1 MGKDVKEVVNDKIF
15 EEIFG
20 SDMTENEKTFLLLYL
35 ESYNGA
41 QSYRKAYNMDNITT
55 SRVKACELL
64 QRPHIRAAIK
74 RARKI
79 MSVGFDID
87 PTQYIE
93 FLLKAA
99 NANIGDYVRVE
110 EEEKPVLDKE
120 GNPVLNMDTGEPITN
135 KRSRVF
141 LNNSKDLDMSL
152 VSSIKQG
159 KDGVTIQLVD
169 KLSCWDKIKD
179 FMEWQAEKD
188 NKAKEDSKILDAIT
202 GRIDDTWTGDNVYS
216 DLDEALKEDG

>member
-202 GRIDDTWTGDNVYS
+202 GRIDDTWKDDNAYS

>member
-1 MGKDVKEVVNDKIF
+1 MEKDAKEIVNDKIF

-20 SDMTENEKTFLLLYL
+20 SDMTENEKKFLLLYL

-41 QSYRKAYNMDNITT
+41 QSYRKAYNMDNLVV
-55 SRVKACELL
+55 SKVKACELL
-64 QRPHIRAAIK
+64 QKPHIRAAVK

-110 EEEKPVLDKE
+110 EEEKPVLDRE
-120 GNPVLNMDTGEPITN
+120 GNPVLNMDTGEPVTN

-159 KDGVTIQLVD
+159 KDGVTIQLID

-179 FMEWQAEKD
+179 FMEWQMERE
-188 NKAKEDSKILDAIT
+188 NKAKEDSKILEAIT
-202 GRIDDTWTGDNVYS
+202 GRVEDTWSDDNVYS
-216 DLDEALKEDG
+216 DLEEALKEDG

>member
-1 MGKDVKEVVNDKIF
+1 MEKDAKEIVNDKIF

-41 QSYRKAYNMDNITT
+41 QSYRKAYNMDNLVV
-55 SRVKACELL
+55 SKVKACELL
-64 QRPHIRAAIK
+64 QKPHIRAAVK

-110 EEEKPVLDKE
+110 EEEKPVLDRE
-120 GNPVLNMDTGEPITN
+120 GNPILNMDTGEPVTN

-159 KDGVTIQLVD
+159 KDGVTIQLID

-179 FMEWQAEKD
+179 FMEWQMEKE
-188 NKAKEDSKILDAIT
+188 NKAKEDSKILEAIT
-202 GRIDDTWTGDNVYS
+202 GRVEDTWSDDNVYS
-216 DLDEALKEDG
+216 DLEEALKEDG

>member
-41 QSYRKAYNMDNITT
+41 QSYRKAYNMENITT

-202 GRIDDTWTGDNVYS
+202 GRIDDTWKDDNVYS

>member
-179 FMEWQAEKD
+179 FMEWQTEKD

-202 GRIDDTWTGDNVYS
+202 GRIDDTWTEDNVYN

>member
-120 GNPVLNMDTGEPITN
+120 GNPVINMDTGEPITN

-179 FMEWQAEKD
+179 FMEWQTEKD

-202 GRIDDTWTGDNVYS
+202 GRIDDTWKDDNVYS

>member
-202 GRIDDTWTGDNVYS
+202 GRIDDTWTGDNVYN

>member
-1 MGKDVKEVVNDKIF
+1 MEKDAKEIVNDKIF
-15 EEIFG
+15 EEVFG
-20 SDMTENEKTFLLLYL
+20 SDMTEKEKNFLLLYL
-35 ESYNGA
+35 ESYNAA
-41 QSYRKAYNMDNITT
+41 QSYRKAYNMDNLVT
-55 SRVKACELL
+55 SKVKACELL
-64 QRPHIRAAIK
+64 QKPHIRAAVK

-120 GNPVLNMDTGEPITN
+120 GNLVLNMDTGEPVTN

-159 KDGVTIQLVD
+159 KDGVTIQLID

-179 FMEWQAEKD
+179 FMEWQMEKE
-188 NKAKEDSKILDAIT
+188 NKAKEDSEILQAIT
-202 GRIDDTWTGDNVYS
+202 GRVEDTWKNDNIYS
-216 DLDEALKEDG
+216 DLEEALKEDG

>member
-202 GRIDDTWTGDNVYS
+202 GRIDDTWKDDNVYS

>member
-188 NKAKEDSKILDAIT
+188 NKAKEDSRILDAIT

>member
-41 QSYRKAYNMDNITT
+41 QSYRKAYNMDNIIT

-179 FMEWQAEKD
+179 FMEWQSEKD

>member
-188 NKAKEDSKILDAIT
+188 NKAKEGSKILDAIT
-202 GRIDDTWTGDNVYS
+202 GRIDDTWTCDNVYS

>member
-179 FMEWQAEKD
+179 FMEWQTEKD

-202 GRIDDTWTGDNVYS
+202 GRIDDTWKDDNVYS

>member
-188 NKAKEDSKILDAIT
+188 NKAKEDSRILDAIT
-202 GRIDDTWTGDNVYS
+202 GRIDDTWTDDNVYS

>member
-1 MGKDVKEVVNDKIF
+1 MEKDAKEIVNDKIF

-20 SDMTENEKTFLLLYL
+20 SDMTENEKKFLLLYL

-41 QSYRKAYNMDNITT
+41 QSYRKAYNMDNLVV
-55 SRVKACELL
+55 SKVKACELL
-64 QRPHIRAAIK
+64 QKPHIRAAVK

-110 EEEKPVLDKE
+110 EEEKPVLDRE
-120 GNPVLNMDTGEPITN
+120 GNPVLNMDTGEPVTN

-159 KDGVTIQLVD
+159 KDGVTIQLID

-179 FMEWQAEKD
+179 FMEWQMERE
-188 NKAKEDSKILDAIT
+188 NKAKEDSKILEAIT
-202 GRIDDTWTGDNVYS
+202 GRVEDTWSDDNVYS
-216 DLDEALKEDG
+216 DLEEALREDG